1 MYNTGKNTGM
11 NPHQTQFVLLQSSQ
25 KILIV
30 NRLLTKLKL
39 TVWNCEEGKQRTE
52 HDEKR

>member
-25 KILIV
+25 K
-30 NRLLTKLKL
+30 NG
-39 TVWNCEEGKQRTE
+39 NCGQIANVIKINSLEL
-52 HDEKR
+52 